1 MYYFSINLRSA
12 VIENEINVVNALS
25 YPSLIDEMKNLST
38 TDQIGAFVE
47 TYRDPNQTKSLVPGV
62 EFSENLNQIK
72 KFEET
77 NCDTTCSKGFIV
89 KINPYFE
96 SGTIFSEQV
105 PKSSCENFLT
115 MQLVKELFAASKRD
129 YTEVSL

>member
-12 VIENEINVVNALS
+12 VIENEINVVNASS
-25 YPSLIDEMKNLST
+25 YLSLIDEMKNLST

-89 KINPYFE
+89 KDEN
-96 SGTIFSEQV
+96 GTIFSEQV
-105 PKSSCENFLT
+105 PESSCENFLT

>member
-12 VIENEINVVNALS
+12 VIENEINVVNASS
-25 YPSLIDEMKNLST
+25 YLSLIDEMKNLST

-62 EFSENLNQIK
+62 EFSENLDQIK

-89 KINPYFE
+89 KEE

>member
-1 MYYFSINLRSA
+1 MYYFSINFRLA
-12 VIENEINVVNALS
+12 VIENEINVVNASS
-25 YPSLIDEMKNLST
+25 YLSLIDEMKNLST

-62 EFSENLNQIK
+62 EFSENLDQIK

-89 KINPYFE
+89 KQENA
-96 SGTIFSEQV
+96 TIFSEQIPV
-105 PKSSCENFLT
+105 SSCENFLT

-129 YTEVSL
+129 YTEVSE

>member
-12 VIENEINVVNALS
+12 VIENEINVVDALS

-62 EFSENLNQIK
+62 EFSENLDQIK

-89 KINPYFE
+89 KEEN
-96 SGTIFSEQV
+96 GTIFSEQV

>member
-1 MYYFSINLRSA
+1 MFSLIGSSRHIDGLSA
-12 VIENEINVVNALS
+12 VESA
-25 YPSLIDEMKNLST
+25 
-38 TDQIGAFVE
+38 
-47 TYRDPNQTKSLVPGV
+47 V
-62 EFSENLNQIK
+62 EFSENLDQIK

>member
-89 KINPYFE
+89 KEE

>member
-25 YPSLIDEMKNLST
+25 PPSLIDEMKNLST

-47 TYRDPNQTKSLVPGV
+47 TYRDPNKTKSLVPGV

-89 KINPYFE
+89 KEE

>member
-1 MYYFSINLRSA
+1 M
-12 VIENEINVVNALS
+12 VNASS
-25 YPSLIDEMKNLST
+25 YLSLIDEMKNLST

-89 KINPYFE
+89 KEE

-105 PKSSCENFLT
+105 PESSCENFLT